1 MLKNIIKAPI
11 FIIMLI
17 SASFMLGAHG
27 EFKKELSFPDT
38 YTLDT
43 ESLVR
48 NGHSLRVK
56 RKYGM
61 DFKVYEAAL
70 YVKEKTAEPDKLL
83 NFTSPMFL
91 KMEFVRKVESELIVK
106 GWKEAHYRNC
116 QKECD
121 LKATKK
127 AFRKFNKAMVDMK
140 KGGTIDIKIMPN
152 KVHVKVKGRVDK
164 SDVTIEDPNFPTN
177 LMAIFVGPKVEDKRL
192 KKGLLGL

>member
-1 MLKNIIKAPI
+1 MLKSIIKAPI
-11 FIIMLI
+11 FIITLV

-38 YTLDT
+38 HALGDQ
-43 ESLVR
+43 SLVK
-48 NGHSLRVK
+48 NGHGLRVK
-56 RKYGM
+56 RKFGM

-70 YVKEKTAEPDKLL
+70 YVKGKTTEADKIL
-83 NFTSPMFL
+83 NFTEPMFL
-91 KMEFVRKVESELIVK
+91 KMEFIRKVEKELIVK
-106 GWKEAHYRNC
+106 GWKSAHYRNC

-140 KGGTIDIKIMPN
+140 KGGVIDIKIMPN
-152 KVHVKVKGRVDK
+152 KVHVKVKGRVDS
-164 SDVTIEDPNFPTN
+164 SDVIIEDPNFPTN